1 MKRDNNKIFKQL
13 RGEYSSF
20 IYNDISVCVED
31 EDVKVEYDFWIDDK
45 FNFRPTLTIPFND
58 FIVNNLTNTG
68 IEILAF
74 HLGMIELISY
84 WKSACPSKIIIR
96 PFKLNQE
103 QIDWWKKLYFNGLGE
118 FFYTNMIKISQDDF
132 VEIVSES
139 DNDLHHLSV
148 FFNEK
153 VIIPVGGGK
162 DSVVTLEL
170 LKEKFDVIP
179 LVLNP
184 RKATTDTIEAA
195 GFGNDN
201 FFRIQRT
208 IDPLLLKLNDRGFL
222 NGHTPFSAML
232 AFVTLFASAMTGARH
247 IALSN
252 ESSANEPTESE
263 SGVNHQYSKSFEFEE
278 DFREYVNKYISK
290 EINYFSFLRP
300 LSELQIAQLF
310 SGFRNYHPVFR
321 SCNVG
326 SKTDSWCGKCSK
338 CLFTAVILSPF
349 LKKQDIINIFN
360 KDILDDETLES
371 VLNELTGTT
380 PVKPFECVGTVDEVN
395 AAIIKAI
402 KNNRE
407 DLPTLLKKYKQ
418 NPMFDQYR
426 NIDFAK
432 LMNNFNDENFLKK
445 EFVEILLNQNFIM
458 DEKIIKK

>member
-1 MKRDNNKIFKQL
+1 MKRNNNKIFKQL
-13 RGEYSSF
+13 RSEYSSF
-20 IYNDISVCVED
+20 IYNDISVCVENKA
-31 EDVKVEYDFWIDDK
+31 VKVEYDFWIDDK
-45 FNFRPTLTIPFND
+45 FNFRPTITIPSSD
-58 FIVNNLTNTG
+58 FIVNNLTNADF
-68 IEILAF
+68 EILAF

-96 PFKLNQE
+96 PFNLNQE
-103 QIDWWKKLYFNGLGE
+103 QIEWWKKLYFNGLGE
-118 FFYTNMIKISQDDF
+118 FFYTNAIKISQDDF

-139 DNDLHHLSV
+139 DNDIHQLTAS
-148 FFNEK
+148 FNEK

-170 LKEKFDVIP
+170 LKEKFEVIP
-179 LVLNP
+179 LILNP
-184 RKATTDTIEAA
+184 RKATTDTIETA
-195 GFGNDN
+195 GFGKDW

-208 IDPLLLKLNDRGFL
+208 IDPLLLKMNNSGFL

-263 SGVNHQYSKSFEFEE
+263 SGVNHQYSKSFEFEK

-338 CLFTAVILSPF
+338 CLFTAIILSPF
-349 LKKQDIINIFN
+349 LKKQEVINIFN
-360 KDILDDETLES
+360 KDILDDDTLQP
-371 VLNELTGTT
+371 VFDELTGVT

-395 AAIIKAI
+395 AAIIQTI
-402 KNNRE
+402 NISD
-407 DLPTLLKKYKQ
+407 DLPSLIAKYKSGNLYEINDNMDFGNFLTDFNEEHFLNEKFGNILLK
-418 NPMFDQYR
+418 N
-426 NIDFAK
+426 
-432 LMNNFNDENFLKK
+432 LE
-445 EFVEILLNQNFIM
+445 
-458 DEKIIKK
+458 